1 MIGIIKRDL
10 TIMFS
15 SKQEILFMIFYV
27 PFLILIIEFYE
38 PKWLYFALLV
48 FYTYIL
54 SITSF
59 SYDVSGKSKY
69 VLNSLPINAK
79 EIVFYKYLSI
89 FVYFAITIVYIG
101 VYLWIINALKIK
113 TVDYFN
119 LEMMAKA
126 LPVIM
131 ISTSIVFPAYFRF
144 EPKIAQIVH
153 MIVFMSI
160 FIGLTNLDSVGAN
173 SLVYNM
179 RFLQGAKGLLL
190 VIGLYILSL
199 ILSMKFYQNRD
210 L

>member
-1 MIGIIKRDL
+1 M
-10 TIMFS
+10 
-15 SKQEILFMIFYV
+15 
-27 PFLILIIEFYE
+27 
-38 PKWLYFALLV
+38 
-48 FYTYIL
+48 
-54 SITSF
+54 
-59 SYDVSGKSKY
+59 
-69 VLNSLPINAK
+69 
-79 EIVFYKYLSI
+79 
-89 FVYFAITIVYIG
+89 YFAITIVYIG

>member
-10 TIMFS
+10 TVMFS
-15 SKQEILFMIFYV
+15 NKRDRFFMLLYI
-27 PFLILIIEFYE
+27 PFLIFIIDSYE
-38 PKWLYFALLV
+38 PKWLYFAIIIA
-48 FYTYIL
+48 YTYVL

-79 EIVFYKYLSI
+79 EIVLYKYLST
-89 FVYFAITIVYIG
+89 FVYFAITIVYVG
-101 VYLWIINALKIK
+101 GYLWIINALKIK
-113 TVDYFN
+113 PVDYFN
-119 LEMMAKA
+119 LEMIVKA

-144 EPKIAQIVH
+144 EPKIAQIIH
-153 MIVFMSI
+153 MIVFMSL
-160 FIGLTNLDSVGAN
+160 FVGLANLNSVGID
-173 SLVYNM
+173 SLAYHM
-179 RFLQGAKGLLL
+179 RFLRGTSGLVV

-199 ILSMKFYQNRD
+199 ILSMKLYQNRD